1 MHSNLEKKVRQYVED
16 AVAKP
21 YSNIIRTI
29 DYITPFPINCSEPT
43 KIEQC

>member
-21 YSNIIRTI
+21 YSSRIRTI
-29 DYITPFPINCSEPT
+29 ENITPFPINYSEPT